1 MSLPDSRYL
10 LDSWFAGHRHEPVT
24 LLAIRRSE
32 ATEHI
37 RQVAYEI
44 VLRACGFA
52 SLGIFCV
59 MIGMSFDPHLAFQA
73 GGTLT
78 LMMSAVLILK
88 AFEARKKNYR
98 HTEMWLYLSE
108 EHRPPQASAQ
118 RISSMVLR
126 EVYLTFARWTALI
139 SIAMW
144 IIALFFFFFETP
156 SQLNS
161 GR

>member
-1 MSLPDSRYL
+1 VRPWDSRYL
-10 LDSWFAGHRHEPVT
+10 PRHG
-24 LLAIRRSE
+24 LLAGAKAVLLGRE
-32 ATEHI
+32 ATEYI
-37 RQVAYEI
+37 RQIAYEI

-59 MIGMSFDPHLAFQA
+59 MIGMSFDAHLAFQA

-78 LMMSAVLILK
+78 LMMCAVLIYK
-88 AFEARKKNYR
+88 AYEARTKSYR
-98 HTEMWLYLSE
+98 YTEMWLYLPE
-108 EHRPPQASAQ
+108 DRRPPKASAQ

-144 IIALFFFFFETP
+144 VIALFFFFFEK
-156 SQLNS
+156 LL
-161 GR
+161 G

>member
-1 MSLPDSRYL
+1 MPLT
-10 LDSWFAGHRHEPVT
+10 G
-24 LLAIRRSE
+24 RRSE

-78 LMMSAVLILK
+78 LIMSAVLILK
-88 AFEARKKNYR
+88 AFEARRKNYR
-98 HTEMWLYLSE
+98 HTEMWLYLAE
-108 EHRPPQASAQ
+108 EHRPPKASAQ

-139 SIAMW
+139 SITMW

-156 SQLNS
+156 SKLTP
-161 GR
+161 G